1 MKRFPKFVPL
11 TPKGRCFMSLS
22 LRTTLLAAGR
32 ILAIGTSSS
41 RAQEPL
47 IYYYPAPGNYAT
59 TQGTVSIP
67 AAGYYY
73 NVPLYAVPASASP
86 ARTQGFTYSNS
97 SFYYP
102 RAGTSM
108 ERSVGGANFFRS
120 GPTRMSAYISGDGQ
134 DSPEW

>member
-1 MKRFPKFVPL
+1 
-11 TPKGRCFMSLS
+11 MSLS
-22 LRTTLLAAGR
+22 LRTTFLATGF

-73 NVPLYAVPASASP
+73 NVPLYAVPAPASL
-86 ARTQGFTYSNS
+86 AGTQGSTYSNS

-102 RAGTSM
+102 QVGASM
-108 ERSVGGANFFRS
+108 EGSVGGANFFRS
-120 GPTRMSAYISGDGQ
+120 GPTRMSGYISGDGQ
-134 DSPEW
+134 SSPEW